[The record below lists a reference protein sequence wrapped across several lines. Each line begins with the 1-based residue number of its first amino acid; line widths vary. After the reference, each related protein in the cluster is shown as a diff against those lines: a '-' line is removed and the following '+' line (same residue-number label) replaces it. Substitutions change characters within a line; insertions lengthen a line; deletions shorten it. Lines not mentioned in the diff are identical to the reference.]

1 MTSKAPLRIWQ
12 TKSNSARGFGFGTV
26 AMLICLLLVL
36 GYQLVKPDKVRIER
50 KVEASGEGLQKRL
63 PTIASLLASE
73 EELSL
78 SKEQVTV
85 LNGLSKE
92 EQAQL
97 KPVEMQISEITK
109 RIGVGSKEADTK
121 TSFADLQVL
130 ATDISAPS
138 KQKREIERRFSNDA
152 WRVLREEQKI
162 RASQLFLGA
171 TTSGY

>member
-1 MTSKAPLRIWQ
+1 M
-12 TKSNSARGFGFGTV
+12 
-26 AMLICLLLVL
+26 
-36 GYQLVKPDKVRIER
+36 
-50 KVEASGEGLQKRL
+50 
-63 PTIASLLASE
+63 
-73 EELSL
+73 
-78 SKEQVTV
+78 TV

-171 TTSGY
+171 TKSGY